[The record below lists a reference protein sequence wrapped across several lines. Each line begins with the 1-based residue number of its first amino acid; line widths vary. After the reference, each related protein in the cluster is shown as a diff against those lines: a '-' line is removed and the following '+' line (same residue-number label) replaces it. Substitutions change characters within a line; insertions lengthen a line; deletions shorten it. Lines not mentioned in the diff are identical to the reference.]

1 MAMDRTIKSAIER
14 AVEESDQSAQLSKKI
29 LAWLELVAGG
39 SEDLHDRE
47 AAQRHLEVLFD
58 SVAVETRDV
67 D

>member
-1 MAMDRTIKSAIER
+1 MALDRTIKSAIEH
-14 AVEESDQSAQLSKKI
+14 AVNESNQSAQLSKKI

-58 SVAVETRDV
+58 SVVVETKDA